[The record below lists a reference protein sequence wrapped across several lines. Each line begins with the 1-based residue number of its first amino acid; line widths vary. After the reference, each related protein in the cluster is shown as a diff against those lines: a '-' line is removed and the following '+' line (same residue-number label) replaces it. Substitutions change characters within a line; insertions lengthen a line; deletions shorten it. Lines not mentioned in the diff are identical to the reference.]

1 MALERILL
9 LGCGYLG
16 FAVAAQ
22 AQARGL
28 RVSGT
33 TRSQARIHELE
44 AHGIE
49 PIVLPELRAEALA
62 SHLDRSTG
70 LVATFPPDG
79 RTDQSVAPVARGS
92 HAAVYVSSTGVYG
105 NTPGVIDDS
114 TPPAPDS
121 PRTQLRLD
129 AEQFWREAG
138 ATILRASAIYGP
150 GRGQHQRVRDGSA
163 RIAGTG
169 EHHICRIHVDD
180 LAQAVLRSLE
190 LRLGPQSYVIADD
203 EPAPQGEVVRFLAQI
218 LGVPVPP
225 SVPLESVSETLRH
238 DRRLDASRFK
248 QHTGIEWQHPNYRVG
263 FAACLAAER

>member
-22 AQARGL
+22 ARARGL
-28 RVSGT
+28 AVRAT
-33 TRSQARIHELE
+33 TRNPGRTSELAAHE
-44 AHGIE
+44 IE
-49 PIVLPELRAEALA
+49 PLLVPDLRAEALA
-62 SHLDRSTG
+62 PHVDEHTAG
-70 LVATFPPDG
+70 VATFPPDG
-79 RTDQSVAPVARGS
+79 RSEQSAAQAARAAC
-92 HAAVYVSSTGVYG
+92 AAVYVSSTGVYG

-114 TPPAPDS
+114 TLPAPDS

-129 AEQFWREAG
+129 AEQFWRDAG

-163 RIAGTG
+163 RIAGDG
-169 EHHICRIHVDD
+169 QHHICRIHVDD
-180 LAQAVLRSLE
+180 LAHAVLRSLE
-190 LRLGPQSYVIADD
+190 CGLGPETYVIADD
-203 EPAPQGEVVRFLAQI
+203 EPAPQGEVVRHLAQL

-238 DRRLDASRFK
+238 DRQLDASRFK
-248 QHTGIEWQHPNYRVG
+248 QHAGIAWRYPNYRLG
-263 FAACLAAER
+263 FAACLAAEQ